1 MYFIIGIILVLLFF
15 AAIGRSQRKSNS
27 YNQGSSSE
35 VISKNQAQVIDK
47 TIGICNALAIEIY
60 GNDAPFISSI
70 HMEELEKIYCSDP
83 YEFET
88 ELIGKS
94 FFFMEDVID
103 INKDFNGCYYI
114 TIGSNKRLGV
124 TGSERC
130 IIDKAN
136 VYIEDSVA
144 GMYLPTIKIGDEL
157 GVIGQLVKADDYG
170 FIIKLAVPIL
180 INASIHPLTEKL
192 VKFN

>member
-60 GNDAPFISSI
+60 ENDAPFISSI